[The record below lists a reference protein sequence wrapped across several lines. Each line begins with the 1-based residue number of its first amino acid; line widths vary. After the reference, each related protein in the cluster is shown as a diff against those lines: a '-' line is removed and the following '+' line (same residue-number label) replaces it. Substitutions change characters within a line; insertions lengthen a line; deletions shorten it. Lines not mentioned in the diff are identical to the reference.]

1 MKAEPLVAL
10 LYRTRKLLW
19 MQGLYRTST
28 FLPASA
34 VFLSANFAG
43 LTFFSNTFRSAAV
56 VAPGVSAG
64 YVSFIPHVFCI
75 RGLRQMSL
83 A

>member
-10 LYRTRKLLW
+10 LYRRRKLLW
-19 MQGLYRTST
+19 IQGLYRTST
-28 FLPASA
+28 FLPACA
-34 VFLSANFAG
+34 VFFSANFAG

-56 VAPGVSAG
+56 VAPTVLAGV
-64 YVSFIPHVFCI
+64 VSMFPHVIGI
-75 RGLRQMSL
+75 RSLRQMSL

>member
-28 FLPASA
+28 FLPACA
-34 VFLSANFAG
+34 VFFSANLAS
-43 LTFFSNTFRSAAV
+43 LALFSNAFRSAAI
-56 VAPGVSAG
+56 VAQSVAAGSVSL
-64 YVSFIPHVFCI
+64 VPHLFGI
-75 RGLRQMSL
+75 RGLRQMSF